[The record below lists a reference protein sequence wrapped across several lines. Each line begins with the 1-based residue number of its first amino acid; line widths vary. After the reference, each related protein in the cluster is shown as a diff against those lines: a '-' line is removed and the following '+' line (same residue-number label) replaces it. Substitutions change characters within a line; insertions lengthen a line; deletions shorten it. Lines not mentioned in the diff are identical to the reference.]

1 MPEQAHIET
10 KLLSS
15 LAGAGSMLAEL
26 RLIMDRGPA
35 AAAKSTILSW
45 ILDENLLAKRT
56 ASGRSNAASKLVR
69 RYVLDPS
76 DLRFS
81 TLCAAWR
88 AASAEPA
95 QQALLAFLL
104 YGTQDGLVRRAACE
118 WLAPL
123 LREPG
128 RELLKVDTVE
138 YIELLAQTE
147 PSVGA
152 WRESTRRSIAEHL
165 MTAVRDFGFATGEV
179 KKRVAS
185 PSVGP
190 VVSWFAAKLGVM
202 QRLSGEA
209 LMSSEWFRMLGLD
222 GPKTADALARMASHG
237 LGRFRASGTV
247 AEVEL
252 FDLPSAGG
260 PL

>member
-1 MPEQAHIET
+1 LSARARFES

-26 RLIMDRGPA
+26 RLIMDQEPDSQPKATVLG
-35 AAAKSTILSW
+35 W
-45 ILDENLLAKRT
+45 ILDDNLLAKRT
-56 ASGRSNAASKLVR
+56 ASGRENATSKLVR

-76 DLRFS
+76 DLRFA
-81 TLCAAWR
+81 TFCQAWR
-88 AASAEPA
+88 VASTEPG

-123 LREPG
+123 LQEPG
-128 RELLKVDTVE
+128 RELHKVDTVA
-138 YIELLAQTE
+138 YIERLAQAE

-152 WRESTRRSIAEHL
+152 WRETTRKSIAEHL
-165 MTAVRDFGFATGEV
+165 MTAARDFGFATGEV
-179 KKRVAS
+179 RKRVAS

-190 VVSWFAAKLGVM
+190 VVSWFAAKLGTM
-202 QRLSGEA
+202 QQLSGGA
-209 LMSSEWFRMLGLD
+209 LLPSDWFRMLGL
-222 GPKTADALARMASHG
+222 GVPQVVAALAAMASHG

-247 AEVEL
+247 VEIEL
-252 FDLPSAGG
+252 FELPNGGG
-260 PL
+260 PR